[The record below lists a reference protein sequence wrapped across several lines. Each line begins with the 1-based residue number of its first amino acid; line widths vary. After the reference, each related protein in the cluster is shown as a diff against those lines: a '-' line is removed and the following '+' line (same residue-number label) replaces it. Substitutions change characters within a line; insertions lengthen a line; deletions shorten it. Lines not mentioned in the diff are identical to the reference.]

1 MGGFRALF
9 GCRGVVGFNGCC
21 RGARS
26 GDGGFTVAC
35 ISGCSGVI
43 GFNVAMSPRPV
54 CEKVRPV
61 RLDVGA
67 SAKKFTQ
74 RAENTPILVF
84 LGLLGE
90 FFRGSVGGGAALG
103 DFFRAYR
110 HRGQVIQVTWRLHA
124 GNVGGF
130 ALHEALWGRVAGV
143 SDPHVVQIPRLVG
156 ECEGCGAH
164 SADHLGE

>member
-1 MGGFRALF
+1 M
-9 GCRGVVGFNGCC
+9 
-21 RGARS
+21 
-26 GDGGFTVAC
+26 AC

-43 GFNVAMSPRPV
+43 GFNVAMSLRHV
-54 CEKVRPV
+54 CEIVRPA

-67 SAKKFTQ
+67 SAKKFAQ

-90 FFRGSVGGGAALG
+90 FFRGSAAGGAVLG
-103 DFFRAYR
+103 EFFRAYR

-143 SDPHVVQIPRLVG
+143 SDPHVVQIPPSG
-156 ECEGCGAH
+156 DGGA
-164 SADHLGE
+164 AA

>member
-1 MGGFRALF
+1 MGVFRALF

-54 CEKVRPV
+54 CEKVRPA
-61 RLDVGA
+61 RLDVCV
-67 SAKKFTQ
+67 SAKKFAQ

-90 FFRGSVGGGAALG
+90 FFRGSAAVGA
-103 DFFRAYR
+103 
-110 HRGQVIQVTWRLHA
+110 V
-124 GNVGGF
+124 
-130 ALHEALWGRVAGV
+130 
-143 SDPHVVQIPRLVG
+143 
-156 ECEGCGAH
+156 
-164 SADHLGE
+164 LGEQFRGPTAAGDPVGRISLRVRTEMERGGYTLGGIIRLMLLTETGCAVAR

>member
-1 MGGFRALF
+1 MALPVPVSEAARLSETTVAFARVCLCGVETVIAFAGLTWVFFVCFF
-9 GCRGVVGFNGCC
+9 GCRGVVGFKGCC

-54 CEKVRPV
+54 REIVHPA

-67 SAKKFTQ
+67 SAKKFAQ

-90 FFRGSVGGGAALG
+90 FFRG
-103 DFFRAYR
+103 
-110 HRGQVIQVTWRLHA
+110 
-124 GNVGGF
+124 
-130 ALHEALWGRVAGV
+130 
-143 SDPHVVQIPRLVG
+143 
-156 ECEGCGAH
+156 
-164 SADHLGE
+164 